1 MTPLVAKVI
10 WLIGVVGWFV
20 IRYPHQRRSRR
31 TPKRLR
37 SDRTRELVLM
47 AVSSTGLGIIPAV
60 YVATGFP
67 AFADYAFRP
76 WQACGAAVF
85 AGSLGYSAAQGPRAQ
100 LVGDARGPRAARV
113 DHPRSYSRVR
123 HPMYSAFWLWAIAQ
137 ALLLPNWIAGPAG
150 LVGFGTLFFLRIGRE
165 ERMMLEI
172 FGEDY
177 RRYVERTARVR
188 PGFFEP
194 VPWRRTQKQA
204 ASNPRIGSRLK
215 DRAGI
220 ELSSPAAGTR

>member
-1 MTPLVAKVI
+1 MTPFIAKLI

-47 AVSSTGLGIIPAV
+47 AISSTGLGIVPGV
-60 YVATGFP
+60 YAATGFP
-67 AFADYAFRP
+67 AFADYTFRP
-76 WQACGAAVF
+76 WQAWLGAAVF
-85 AGSLGYSAAQGPRAQ
+85 AGSLWLFRRTHKDLGRNWSVTLELREQHA
-100 LVGDARGPRAARV
+100 LVTHGV
-113 DHPRSYSRVR
+113 YSRVR

-165 ERMMLEI
+165 EQMMLET
-172 FGEDY
+172 FGDEY
-177 RRYVERTARVR
+177 RRYVEHTARVL
-188 PGFFEP
+188 PGVF
-194 VPWRRTQKQA
+194 
-204 ASNPRIGSRLK
+204 
-215 DRAGI
+215 
-220 ELSSPAAGTR
+220 